1 MQPSRKDPIL
11 RTMNICAHF
20 NGVQHDVCR
29 AGVPYSLV
37 REPKTDTTPF
47 RFACFQDEANGL
59 VCDASHFPSREEAEA
74 QKKADDVMLERHSRA
89 HRAAH
94 DDAKAKGF
102 GKGRGGRSFLM
113 CPLCEGVLRYS
124 VAGYNGHMHAGCETK
139 GCVSW
144 ME

>member
-1 MQPSRKDPIL
+1 MQSLRKDPIL
-11 RTMNICAHF
+11 RKMNICAHF
-20 NGVQHDVCR
+20 SGVQHDTCR

-37 REPKTDTTPF
+37 REPKTETTPF

-59 VCDASHFPSREEAEA
+59 LCDAAHFPTREEAEA
-74 QKKADDVMLERHSRA
+74 EKLADDAAYARHAQA

-102 GKGRGGRSFLM
+102 KKGHGGQSSLT
-113 CPLCEGVLRYS
+113 CPLCSGVLHYS
-124 VAGYNGHMHAGCETK
+124 VAGYNGHMHASCETK